1 MLKGN
6 YQMPVEEE
14 RKESSSRKKRPNMR
28 GLLIRWLINSLAVLI
43 VTYIVRGI
51 EVASPITAIVAAFV
65 LGIINAFLRPFIILI
80 TLPINIFTLGLF
92 TFFING
98 FLFYMVSKI
107 VKGFVITG
115 FWPAFFGSL
124 LFSTISFLL
133 SLLINKEGRME
144 IRFINE
150 R

>member
-1 MLKGN
+1 
-6 YQMPVEEE
+6 MP
-14 RKESSSRKKRPNMR
+14 KMR
-28 GLLIRWLINSLAVLI
+28 GLLIKWIINSLAILI
-43 VTYIVRGI
+43 VTYIVKGI
-51 EVASPITAIVAAFV
+51 QVASPLTAIVVALV

-80 TLPINIFTLGLF
+80 TLPINIFTLGTF

-107 VKGFVITG
+107 VKGFVIAG

-133 SLLINKEGRME
+133 SLLINKEGRIE

>member
-1 MLKGN
+1 
-6 YQMPVEEE
+6 
-14 RKESSSRKKRPNMR
+14 MR
-28 GLLIRWLINSLAVLI
+28 GFLLRWFINSLSLFA
-43 VTYIVRGI
+43 VTYIVKGI
-51 EVASPITAIVAAFV
+51 TITDIPALFAASLV
-65 LGIINAFLRPFIILI
+65 LGIINAFLRPLIILL
-80 TLPINIFTLGLF
+80 TLPINIFTLGVF

-98 FLFYMVSKI
+98 LLFYMVSKI

-133 SLLINKEGRME
+133 SLLINKKGRME

>member
-1 MLKGN
+1 
-6 YQMPVEEE
+6 
-14 RKESSSRKKRPNMR
+14 MR
-28 GLLIRWLINSLAVLI
+28 GLLIKWLINSLAVLI

-80 TLPINIFTLGLF
+80 TLPINIFTLGVF

-98 FLFYMVSKI
+98 FLFYITSKI
-107 VKGFVITG
+107 VKGFAVTG

-133 SLLINKEGRME
+133 SLLINKEGRLE
-144 IRFINE
+144 IRLIKE

>member
-1 MLKGN
+1 
-6 YQMPVEEE
+6 
-14 RKESSSRKKRPNMR
+14 MR
-28 GLLIRWLINSLAVLI
+28 RFLTKWIINSLAILI
-43 VTYIVRGI
+43 VTYIVKGI
-51 EVASPITAIVAAFV
+51 QVASPLTAIVVALV

-98 FLFYMVSKI
+98 FLFYLVSKI
-107 VKGFVITG
+107 VKDFIILG
-115 FWPAFFGSL
+115 FWSAFFGSL

-133 SLLINKEGRME
+133 SLLINKEGRIE

>member
-1 MLKGN
+1 
-6 YQMPVEEE
+6 
-14 RKESSSRKKRPNMR
+14 MR
-28 GLLIRWLINSLAVLI
+28 GILIKWIINSLAILI
-43 VTYIVRGI
+43 VTYTVKGI
-51 EVASPITAIVAAFV
+51 EVAGPLAAIVAALV

-80 TLPINIFTLGLF
+80 TLPINIFTLGIF

-107 VKGFVITG
+107 VKGFVIAG

-124 LFSTISFLL
+124 LFSAISFLL
-133 SLLINKEGRME
+133 SLLINKDGRLE
-144 IRFINE
+144 IRFIKE

>member
-1 MLKGN
+1 MGRFLTKW
-6 YQMPVEEE
+6 
-14 RKESSSRKKRPNMR
+14 
-28 GLLIRWLINSLAVLI
+28 IINSLAILI
-43 VTYIVRGI
+43 VTYIVKGI
-51 EVASPITAIVAAFV
+51 QVASPLTAIVVALV

-98 FLFYMVSKI
+98 FLFYLVSKI
-107 VKGFVITG
+107 VKDFIILG
-115 FWPAFFGSL
+115 FWSAFFGSL

-133 SLLINKEGRME
+133 SLLINKEGRIE

>member
-1 MLKGN
+1 
-6 YQMPVEEE
+6 
-14 RKESSSRKKRPNMR
+14 MR
-28 GLLIRWLINSLAVLI
+28 GLLIKWLINSLAILV

-80 TLPINIFTLGLF
+80 TLPINIFTLGVF

-133 SLLINKEGRME
+133 SLSINKKGRIE

-150 R
+150 T

>member
-1 MLKGN
+1 
-6 YQMPVEEE
+6 
-14 RKESSSRKKRPNMR
+14 MR
-28 GLLIRWLINSLAVLI
+28 GILIKWVINSLAILI
-43 VTYIVRGI
+43 VTYIVKGI
-51 EVASPITAIVAAFV
+51 EIASPITAIVAAFV
-65 LGIINAFLRPFIILI
+65 LGIINAFLRPFIILV
-80 TLPINIFTLGLF
+80 TLPINIFTLGVF

-107 VKGFVITG
+107 VKGFIISG

-124 LFSTISFLL
+124 LFSTISFLS
-133 SLLINKEGRME
+133 SLLINKEGRLE

>member
-1 MLKGN
+1 
-6 YQMPVEEE
+6 
-14 RKESSSRKKRPNMR
+14 MR
-28 GLLIRWLINSLAVLI
+28 GLLIKWLINSLAILI

-80 TLPINIFTLGLF
+80 TLPINIFTLGIF

-107 VKGFVITG
+107 VKGFVIVG

-133 SLLINKEGRME
+133 SLLITKEGKID
-144 IRFINE
+144 IRFQK
-150 R
+150 

>member
-1 MLKGN
+1 
-6 YQMPVEEE
+6 
-14 RKESSSRKKRPNMR
+14 MR
-28 GLLIRWLINSLAVLI
+28 GLLIKWLINSLAVLI

-51 EVASPITAIVAAFV
+51 EVASPITTIVAAFV

-80 TLPINIFTLGLF
+80 TLPINIFTLGIF

-133 SLLINKEGRME
+133 SLSITKKGKVE